1 MATSLTSIKL
11 MQRLSA
17 SVQGLDSGGGIQSS
31 IPIGGTNNTALT
43 TTDADLMYS
52 FEVTWSADTH
62 VATWTLQTG
71 AVVSDGG
78 TCIVTGVTGS
88 TSGAYDVNGVALPNA
103 VTIVAIYYE
112 APAGNAGDVTVVPSA
127 SAHEF
132 GTMTFKA
139 AGSKQQSCLITP
151 RVAHGSKTITL
162 GNSTG
167 ASILKVVCLAKDG
180 V

>member
-11 MQRLSA
+11 VQRLSA

-52 FEVTWSADTH
+52 FTVTWSAGTH
-62 VATWTLQTG
+62 DATWTLQTG
-71 AVVSDGG
+71 AVTGG
-78 TCIVTGVTGS
+78 ATCIVTGGQGT
-88 TSGAYDVNGVALPNA
+88 TAGAYDVNGVALPAA

-139 AGSKQQSCLITP
+139 AGSKQQSCLIIP
-151 RVAHGSKTITL
+151 RVAHGGKTITL